1 MKKNF
6 WKVNLWSC
14 VIGVAL
20 WTLVMLEFWCW
31 MDPAD
36 ALGFS
41 ILILLGVV
49 PLVTLILSAVNAYH
63 KGLRISV
70 LLMPVVAAITGAFAI
85 YFTFHLANILSNGK
99 NPLDGIGDYI
109 REVVLTDSS
118 YGLYWAAV
126 SAVGILLGWIVKF
139 IKNIRKQR

>member
-6 WKVNLWSC
+6 KKLNWVSAL
-14 VIGVAL
+14 IGVVL

-49 PLVTLILSAVNAYH
+49 PLFTLILSAVNAYH

-85 YFTFHLANILSNGK
+85 YFTFHFANILSNGK

-109 REVVLTDSS
+109 REVVLTGDS
-118 YGLYWAAV
+118 YGLYWAVASV
-126 SAVGILLGWIVKF
+126 AGILVGWIAKI

>member
-6 WKVNLWSC
+6 KKLNWISAL
-14 VIGVAL
+14 IGAAL

-36 ALGFS
+36 ALGFALI
-41 ILILLGVV
+41 ILMGAV

-70 LLMPVVAAITGAFAI
+70 LLMPVFAFASAI
-85 YFTFHLANILSNGK
+85 FAAYFTFHLANLLSNGK
-99 NPLDGIGDYI
+99 NPLEGIGDYI
-109 REVVLTDSS
+109 RDVVLTGDSYS
-118 YGLYWAAV
+118 LYWAVASV
-126 SAVGILLGWIVKF
+126 AGILLGWIGKA

>member
-6 WKVNLWSC
+6 KKLNWVSAL
-14 VIGVAL
+14 IGVVL

-70 LLMPVVAAITGAFAI
+70 LLMPVVAFISGALAS
-85 YFTFHLANILSNGK
+85 YFTFHLANLLSNGK

-109 REVVLTDSS
+109 REVVLIGDS

-126 SAVGILLGWIVKF
+126 SAVGILLGWIGKA

>member
-6 WKVNLWSC
+6 KKLNWVSAL
-14 VIGVAL
+14 IGVVL

-85 YFTFHLANILSNGK
+85 YFTFHLSYVISYTVQ
-99 NPLDGIGDYI
+99 GIFT
-109 REVVLTDSS
+109 V
-118 YGLYWAAV
+118 
-126 SAVGILLGWIVKF
+126 
-139 IKNIRKQR
+139 

>member
-6 WKVNLWSC
+6 RKLNLWSLI
-14 VIGVAL
+14 IGAAL

-41 ILILLGVV
+41 FLILLGAV
-49 PLVTLILSAVNAYH
+49 PLITLILSAVNAYH

-70 LLMPVVAAITGAFAI
+70 LLMPVFAFASAI
-85 YFTFHLANILSNGK
+85 FAAYFTFHLANLLSNGK
-99 NPLDGIGDYI
+99 NPLEGIGDYI
-109 REVVLTDSS
+109 RDLILSGDSF
-118 YGLYWAAV
+118 GLYWAVASV
-126 SAVGILLGWIVKF
+126 AGILVGWIAKI